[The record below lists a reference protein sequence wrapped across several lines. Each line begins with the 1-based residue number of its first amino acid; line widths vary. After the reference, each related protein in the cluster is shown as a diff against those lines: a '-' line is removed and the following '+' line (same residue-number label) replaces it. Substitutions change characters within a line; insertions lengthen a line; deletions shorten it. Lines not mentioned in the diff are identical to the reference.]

1 MARRKAELKL
11 DGALSPDQDVPGWQ
25 KRSMERS
32 LAGAR
37 LRAQERSDRF
47 VTAALELIVEREV
60 SDFTIQDVLDRS
72 GMSLRT
78 FYAYFDGKDSLMLA
92 IYETIMSKSAV
103 PVLSER
109 LRCTADPVLR
119 LKALVEAMFD
129 ITSDPSPLARA
140 LTVFHLRLAES
151 RPQDLAQ
158 ALEPFGQLVTGLM
171 ADMARLGLL
180 RDDLDL
186 WVMSALVQ
194 ELLLASAH
202 SLVLEGRGDV
212 SSADMWA
219 FCSAAIVRRD
229 EPPPCMLPA
238 EGSRKAE
245 A

>member
-1 MARRKAELKL
+1 MARRKAALKL
-11 DGALSPDQDVPGWQ
+11 DGGLSPDQDVPGWQ
-25 KRSMERS
+25 KRSVERS

-78 FYAYFDGKDSLMLA
+78 FYTYFDGKDSLMLA
-92 IYETIMSKSAV
+92 VYETIMSKSAV
-103 PVLSER
+103 PVLTER
-109 LRCTADPVLR
+109 LGRTSDPVLR
-119 LKALVEAMFD
+119 LKALVDAMFD
-129 ITSDPSPLARA
+129 ITSDPAPLARA

-158 ALEPFGQLVTGLM
+158 ALEPFDRLVTSLLAEM
-171 ADMARLGLL
+171 AQAGLL
-180 RDDLDL
+180 RDDVDL
-186 WVMSALVQ
+186 RVMSALVQ

-202 SLVLEGRGDV
+202 SLVLAGRRDV
-212 SSADMWA
+212 SAADLWA

-229 EPPPCMLPA
+229 EPPACMLPA
-238 EGSRKAE
+238 EESRAE

>member
-11 DGALSPDQDVPGWQ
+11 DSALSPDQDVPGWQ
-25 KRSMERS
+25 KRSVERS
-32 LAGAR
+32 LQGAR

-78 FYAYFDGKDSLMLA
+78 FYTYFDGKDSLMLA

-103 PVLSER
+103 PVLTER
-109 LRCTADPVLR
+109 LGRTSDPVLR
-119 LKALVEAMFD
+119 LKALVDAMFD
-129 ITSDPSPLARA
+129 ITSDPAPLARA

-151 RPQDLAQ
+151 RSQDLAQ
-158 ALEPFGQLVTGLM
+158 ALEPFGRLVTGLLAEM
-171 ADMARLGLL
+171 AQAGLL
-180 RDDLDL
+180 RDDLDVR
-186 WVMSALVQ
+186 VMSALVL

-202 SLVLEGRGDV
+202 SQVLAGSHDV
-212 SSADMWA
+212 SAADMWA

-229 EPPPCMLPA
+229 EPPACMLPA
-238 EGSRKAE
+238 EESRAAKA
-245 A
+245 